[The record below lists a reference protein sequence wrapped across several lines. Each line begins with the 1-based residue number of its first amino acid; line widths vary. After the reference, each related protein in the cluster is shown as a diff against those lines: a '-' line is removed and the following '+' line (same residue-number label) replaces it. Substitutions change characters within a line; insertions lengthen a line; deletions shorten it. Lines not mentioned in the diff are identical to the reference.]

1 MVQPQPQPESPYE
14 VVILVASVVVVIAAS
29 VVVVRLDERRL
40 ERRLDE
46 ERLERAWPPASRDN
60 ALIGLS
66 LLAAPLLG
74 LFAVWFHFFRTRS
87 RGLWPP
93 WRWSPTGFFLGLAA
107 VLVVM
112 LANALVVLTLAYALG
127 LSLDG

>member
-1 MVQPQPQPESPYE
+1 VNHEQPENPYE
-14 VVILVASVVVVIAAS
+14 VLILVASFAVVVTAS
-29 VVVVRLDERRL
+29 ALVVRFD

-60 ALIGLS
+60 AIIGLS
-66 LLAAPLLG
+66 LLGAPLVG

-87 RGLWPP
+87 RALWPP

-112 LANALVVLTLAYALG
+112 IANAIVVLTLAYALG
-127 LSLDG
+127 LPLEE

>member
-1 MVQPQPQPESPYE
+1 MQPRESPYE
-14 VVILVASVVVVIAAS
+14 VVLLVVSFAVVVTAS
-29 VVVVRLDERRL
+29 VVVVRWD

-66 LLAAPLLG
+66 MLGAPLVG

-87 RGLWPP
+87 RAMWPP
-93 WRWSPTGFFLGLAA
+93 WRWSPKGFALGLAA
-107 VLVVM
+107 VFLI
-112 LANALVVLTLAYALG
+112 LIANAAVVLTLAYALG
-127 LSLDG
+127 LPLDE

>member
-1 MVQPQPQPESPYE
+1 MGQPHPESPYE
-14 VVILVASVVVVIAAS
+14 VVILVASITVVITVS
-29 VVVVRLDERRL
+29 VLVVRWD

-46 ERLERAWPPASRDN
+46 ERLERAWTPASRDN

-66 LLAAPLLG
+66 MLAAPLLG

-87 RGLWPP
+87 HAMWPP
-93 WRWSPTGFFLGLAA
+93 WRWSPKGCFLGLLA

-112 LANALVVLTLAYALG
+112 IANAAVVLTLAYALG
-127 LSLDG
+127 LPLDE

>member
-1 MVQPQPQPESPYE
+1 MRQQESPYE
-14 VVILVASVVVVIAAS
+14 VLILLASFAVVVTGCVL
-29 VVVVRLDERRL
+29 VVRWD

-66 LLAAPLLG
+66 LLGAPLVG

-87 RGLWPP
+87 RAMWPP
-93 WRWSPTGFFLGLAA
+93 WRWSPTGFLLGLAA

-112 LANALVVLTLAYALG
+112 IANAAVVLTLAYALG
-127 LSLDG
+127 LPLEE

>member
-1 MVQPQPQPESPYE
+1 MRQESPYE
-14 VVILVASVVVVIAAS
+14 VVILVASITVVITVS
-29 VVVVRLDERRL
+29 VLVVKWD

-46 ERLERAWPPASRDN
+46 EGLERAWTPASRDN

-66 LLAAPLLG
+66 MLAAPLLG

-87 RGLWPP
+87 QAMWPP
-93 WRWSPTGFFLGLAA
+93 WRWSPKGFLLGLLA

-112 LANALVVLTLAYALG
+112 IANAAVVVTLAYALG
-127 LSLDG
+127 LPLDE

>member
-1 MVQPQPQPESPYE
+1 MNHEQPENPYE
-14 VVILVASVVVVIAAS
+14 VLILVASFAVVVTAS
-29 VVVVRLDERRL
+29 ALVVRFD

-60 ALIGLS
+60 AIIGLS
-66 LLAAPLLG
+66 LLGAPLVG

-87 RGLWPP
+87 RALWPP

-112 LANALVVLTLAYALG
+112 IANAIVVLTLAYALG
-127 LSLDG
+127 LPLEE

>member
-1 MVQPQPQPESPYE
+1 MRQQESPYE
-14 VVILVASVVVVIAAS
+14 VLILLASFAVVVTGS
-29 VVVVRLDERRL
+29 VLVVRWD

-66 LLAAPLLG
+66 LLGAPIVG

-87 RGLWPP
+87 RAMWPP
-93 WRWSPTGFFLGLAA
+93 WRWSPKGFLLGLAA

-112 LANALVVLTLAYALG
+112 IANAAVVLTLAYALG
-127 LSLDG
+127 LPLED

>member
-1 MVQPQPQPESPYE
+1 MQPRESPYE
-14 VVILVASVVVVIAAS
+14 VVILVASLVVVMTAS
-29 VVVVRLDERRL
+29 VLVVRWD

-66 LLAAPLLG
+66 MLGAPIVG

-87 RGLWPP
+87 RAMWPP
-93 WRWSPTGFFLGLAA
+93 WCWSAKGFFLGLAA
-107 VLVVM
+107 VLVV
-112 LANALVVLTLAYALG
+112 LIANATVVLTLAYALG
-127 LSLDG
+127 LPLDE